1 MKKKILLAVLVVLI
15 LLGIGGAYA
24 YFATDAFK
32 TEKELFFTYLSDDAK
47 DEKLLEYVKK
57 QAETAYTN
65 KGEVSIKVNGEN
77 NFARTEDETVQM
89 LNNSK
94 ITFEGKTD
102 NSKKLAEQTMT
113 MNFSQGFN
121 IPVKI
126 RRDGETAGIQSNLL
140 DSKFIAIR
148 NENLKS
154 LFERFGANSEEIPD
168 KIDFEKSKFTEEEIK
183 TLKDR
188 YFSILNEN
196 LEEKLFSKEKVGN
209 QIVITLNMSDKKC
222 ADILMKILQT
232 VRSDDIILNK
242 ISGMI
247 DEQDFKDNIDDA
259 IDELKDTEANDNNAL
274 SIKLYTESKK
284 IKKVEITM
292 IDTESNK
299 TVGNVEI
306 LKEENENDLTY
317 TIKVDAESEE
327 DGKISIDFKVEYKGV
342 ADLNNVEENYEI
354 RIKTTDT
361 DDEDMDISL
370 NYTNSKTFTTDIE
383 LEGINSSNATIIN
396 DATDD
401 EIDDLLTKIYENLGL
416 Y

>member
-77 NFARTEDETVQM
+77 NLARTEDETVQM

-126 RRDGETAGIQSNLL
+126 RRDGEKAGIQSNLL

-154 LFERFGANSEEIPD
+154 LFERFGADSEEIPD

-259 IDELKDTEANDNNAL
+259 IDELKDTETNDNNTL
-274 SIKLYTESKK
+274 SIKLYTESKE

-299 TVGNVEI
+299 TVGKVEI
-306 LKEENENDLTY
+306 LKEENENDLAY

-383 LEGINSSNATIIN
+383 LEGINSSNTTIIN

>member
-1 MKKKILLAVLVVLI
+1 M
-15 LLGIGGAYA
+15 
-24 YFATDAFK
+24 
-32 TEKELFFTYLSDDAK
+32 EKQQ
-47 DEKLLEYVKK
+47 EY
-57 QAETAYTN
+57 
-65 KGEVSIKVNGEN
+65 
-77 NFARTEDETVQM
+77 
-89 LNNSK
+89 
-94 ITFEGKTD
+94 
-102 NSKKLAEQTMT
+102 
-113 MNFSQGFN
+113 
-121 IPVKI
+121 
-126 RRDGETAGIQSNLL
+126 
-140 DSKFIAIR
+140 
-148 NENLKS
+148 
-154 LFERFGANSEEIPD
+154 
-168 KIDFEKSKFTEEEIK
+168 
-183 TLKDR
+183 
-188 YFSILNEN
+188 
-196 LEEKLFSKEKVGN
+196 N

-242 ISGMI
+242 IPGMI

-284 IKKVEITM
+284 IEKVEITM

-361 DDEDMDISL
+361 DDE
-370 NYTNSKTFTTDIE
+370 
-383 LEGINSSNATIIN
+383 
-396 DATDD
+396 
-401 EIDDLLTKIYENLGL
+401 IDDLLTKIYENLGL

>member
-77 NFARTEDETVQM
+77 NLARTEDETVQM

-154 LFERFGANSEEIPD
+154 LFERFGADSEEIPD

-196 LEEKLFSKEKVGN
+196 LEEELFSKEKVGN

-259 IDELKDTEANDNNAL
+259 IDELKDTETNDNNAL
-274 SIKLYTESKK
+274 SIKLYTESKE

-299 TVGNVEI
+299 TVGKVEI
-306 LKEENENDLTY
+306 LKEGNENDLTY

-361 DDEDMDISL
+361 DDEDMDIAL

-383 LEGINSSNATIIN
+383 LEGINNSNATIIN

-401 EIDDLLTKIYENLGL
+401 KIDDLLTKIYENLGL